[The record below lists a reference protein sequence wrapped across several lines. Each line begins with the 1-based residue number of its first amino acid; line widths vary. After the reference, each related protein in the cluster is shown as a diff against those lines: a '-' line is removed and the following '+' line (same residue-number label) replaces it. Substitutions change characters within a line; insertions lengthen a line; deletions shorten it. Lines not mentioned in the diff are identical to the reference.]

1 MNDGES
7 AASAERRSRRSMLL
21 WWGPRVMFVGG
32 AVVLVVESSRGVPLP
47 ELRLAL
53 CVFGVCS
60 AVFIARQLWVGHQR
74 GPGGDAPRWLVRA
87 AAFLTAAGV
96 LVLVAHLAGV
106 KGDAL
111 PLVGS
116 VLLLLGLGWFV
127 EAWRGAKPGQP
138 RKALLWW
145 GVALCTLTAVT
156 AIAAA
161 FLLPKA
167 KGGLFLSLLVALG
180 LGLFVALPLG
190 VNVLSEWGVRR
201 LRRRSSAAGDDA
213 GVGIVGYLGLAGIV
227 LAVLAVVCLGYL
239 DWVLA
244 AVLVATALVLVLA
257 VVSNTHADIALVLA
271 ALCMLAVAPPERP
284 TPQALIPAGGQ
295 RVLVAIGDSYMSGE
309 GASSYFEGTDDGG
322 RDECRRSPSAYAVA
336 LATKDR
342 RFDRMLFLAC
352 SGARTYNVIAK
363 ADARLLQGQKGK
375 PGAKIQAQDGEP
387 GTQIDQLTS
396 QTSSFRPALVIVAL
410 GGNDAGFAILGEACI
425 APGGCKDQASAFT
438 GNLPKV
444 RGALAATFRSLRK
457 ALPADVP
464 IVAVPYPQPLAP
476 ADRCTGVAL
485 TKTERD
491 FIHTFVD
498 DVDQTMSDAATEAHA
513 GIEYLAEMKDSLKD
527 HQLQLCQGRKS
538 KAGINFVDIASV
550 NGFASQRFSPAKWI
564 HNSLHPNERG
574 HEAMRDTFTTWLNNH
589 PGLLE
594 HRAPTAPGQA
604 TSQALPAPEPECT
617 MTRNAGNPHCQ
628 DRIRAWE
635 LEQTRGRW
643 PWLLLVLLA
652 LAFLWVA
659 SIAVFSLLPGGKPPH
674 RDPASRAARAR

>member
-1 MNDGES
+1 MNGGEPT
-7 AASAERRSRRSMLL
+7 APAERRGRRSMAL

-32 AVVLVVESSRGVPLP
+32 AVLLVVESSRGVPLS

-53 CVFGVCS
+53 YVFGACS
-60 AVFIARQLWVGHQR
+60 AVFIVRQLWVGHQQ
-74 GPGGDAPRWLVRA
+74 GPGGNPPRWLVRA

-96 LVLVAHLAGV
+96 LVLVAPLAGFE
-106 KGDAL
+106 GDAL

-127 EAWRGAKPGQP
+127 EAWRGAKLGQQ
-138 RKALLWW
+138 RNALLWW
-145 GVALCTLTAVT
+145 GVALCALTAVT
-156 AIAAA
+156 AISAA

-167 KGGLFLSLLVALG
+167 KGGLFLSLLIALG
-180 LGLFVALPLG
+180 LALFVALPLG
-190 VNVLSEWGVRR
+190 LNVLSEWGVRR

-213 GVGIVGYLGLAGIV
+213 GVGIVGYLGIAGIV
-227 LAVLAVVCLGYL
+227 LTVLAVAYLGYL

-244 AVLVATALVLVLA
+244 AVLAAMALVLVLA
-257 VVSNTHADIALVLA
+257 IVSNTHADIALVLA
-271 ALCMLAVAPPERP
+271 ALCMLAAAPPEHP
-284 TPQALIPAGGQ
+284 TPQALLPAGGQ

-322 RDECRRSPSAYAVA
+322 RNECRRSPSAYAVG
-336 LATKDR
+336 LATGDR
-342 RFDRMLFLAC
+342 RFDRVLFLAC

-363 ADARLLQGQKGK
+363 ADARFLQVQEGR
-375 PGAKIQAQDGEP
+375 PGPKIEAQGDEP

-396 QTSSFRPALVIVAL
+396 QASSFHPALVIVAL

-425 APGGCKDQASAFT
+425 APGDCEDQESAFT

-464 IVAVPYPQPLAP
+464 IVAVPYPQPLATTG
-476 ADRCTGVAL
+476 RCTGVAL
-485 TKTERD
+485 TKTERG
-491 FIHTFVD
+491 FIHRFVD
-498 DVDQTMSDAATEAHA
+498 QVDKTMSDAATEAKA

-550 NGFASQRFSPAKWI
+550 NGLTSQRFSPAKWI

-594 HRAPTAPGQA
+594 HRAPTAQGQ
-604 TSQALPAPEPECT
+604 TTNQALPAPEPECS

-628 DRIRAWE
+628 NRIRAWE

-643 PWLLLVLLA
+643 PWLVPVLLA
-652 LAFLWVA
+652 LAVLWVA
-659 SIAVFSLLPGGKPPH
+659 SIAVFSLLPGRKPPH
-674 RDPASRAARAR
+674 RDPASSAQAR

>member
-1 MNDGES
+1 MV
-7 AASAERRSRRSMLL
+7 L

-32 AVVLVVESSRGVPLP
+32 AVVLVVESSRGVPLW

-53 CVFGVCS
+53 YVFGACS
-60 AVFIARQLWVGHQR
+60 AVFIVRQLWVGHQQ

-96 LVLVAHLAGV
+96 LVLVAHRAGF

-127 EAWRGAKPGQP
+127 EAWRGAKPGQQ
-138 RKALLWW
+138 RNALLWW
-145 GVALCTLTAVT
+145 GVALCSLTAVT

-167 KGGLFLSLLVALG
+167 KGALFLSLLIALG
-180 LGLFVALPLG
+180 LALLVALPLG
-190 VNVLSEWGVRR
+190 LNVLSEWGVRR
-201 LRRRSSAAGDDA
+201 LRQRNSAAGDDTR
-213 GVGIVGYLGLAGIV
+213 GGIVGYLGIAGIV
-227 LAVLAVVCLGYL
+227 LAVLTVVYLAYL

-244 AVLVATALVLVLA
+244 AVLVAVALVLVLA
-257 VVSNTHADIALVLA
+257 IVSNTHADIALVLA
-271 ALCMLAVAPPERP
+271 TLCLLAAAPPEHA
-284 TPQALIPAGGQ
+284 TPQALLPAGGQ

-322 RDECRRSPSAYAVA
+322 RNECRRSPSAYAVA
-336 LATKDR
+336 LATEDR

-363 ADARLLQGQKGK
+363 ADARFL
-375 PGAKIQAQDGEP
+375 QAQDGRPGHRIEVQGDEP

-396 QTSSFRPALVIVAL
+396 QASSFRPALVIVAL

-425 APGGCKDQASAFT
+425 APGDCEDKEAAFT
-438 GNLPKV
+438 SNLPKV
-444 RGALAATFRSLRK
+444 RGALTATFRSLRK

-476 ADRCTGVAL
+476 AGRCTGVAL

-491 FIHTFVD
+491 FIHRFVEQ
-498 DVDQTMSDAATEAHA
+498 VDKTVSDAVTEANA

-594 HRAPTAPGQA
+594 HRAPTPQGQA
-604 TSQALPAPEPECT
+604 TTQAVPAPEPECS

-643 PWLLLVLLA
+643 PWLLLALLA
-652 LAFLWVA
+652 LAVLWVA
-659 SIAVFSLLPGGKPPH
+659 SIAAFSLLPGRKPPH
-674 RDPASRAARAR
+674 RDPAPRARAR